1 MREKRIDKLRREA
14 MAEIWTDQ
22 GFEGVKALLTG
33 SDAAGTIGQY
43 TGYCITRLKP
53 RVDFIRRCLAVS
65 GHLQPQ
71 AEWCLRGFLVAI
83 EDDPR
88 VELLTTAMKGLFTN
102 DFVRLLICAPFQEST
117 WRLLDHHEDLCAQYW
132 KEVYPSWGRHTT
144 AELTELIDCLLEV
157 KRPRAAFH
165 TVHMDFKDIET
176 SRLKRLLRDVA
187 TVNAEPTGHFKLDA
201 YYISDALNALDG
213 RKGITR
219 DEMAQLEFLFID
231 ALDHSDHGLPNL
243 EYQIA
248 ESPTVFVQAVALTY
262 KRRDNGEDPPEW
274 RIDNPEQK
282 LVVANTAHRLLN
294 QIKTIPGTDKNG
306 KIDVVALGAWLEEVR
321 RLCRKIGR
329 ADVGDHCIGKL
340 LARGPVGED
349 GIRPSEAVR
358 VAMEEVASPEIGRG
372 FYIGILNSRGF
383 HCRSEGGAQER
394 ELAARYR
401 AWAERLH
408 FDYPHV
414 GGILEDIAASYDRE
428 AGWEDSKAKV
438 AKRLRH

>member
-1 MREKRIDKLRREA
+1 M
-14 MAEIWTDQ
+14 
-22 GFEGVKALLTG
+22 
-33 SDAAGTIGQY
+33 
-43 TGYCITRLKP
+43 
-53 RVDFIRRCLAVS
+53 DFIRRCLAVS

-213 RKGITR
+213 RKCPASVGIGF
-219 DEMAQLEFLFID
+219 FLD
-231 ALDHSDHGLPNL
+231 LS
-243 EYQIA
+243 
-248 ESPTVFVQAVALTY
+248 
-262 KRRDNGEDPPEW
+262 
-274 RIDNPEQK
+274 
-282 LVVANTAHRLLN
+282 
-294 QIKTIPGTDKNG
+294 
-306 KIDVVALGAWLEEVR
+306 
-321 RLCRKIGR
+321 
-329 ADVGDHCIGKL
+329 
-340 LARGPVGED
+340 
-349 GIRPSEAVR
+349 
-358 VAMEEVASPEIGRG
+358 
-372 FYIGILNSRGF
+372 
-383 HCRSEGGAQER
+383 
-394 ELAARYR
+394 
-401 AWAERLH
+401 
-408 FDYPHV
+408 
-414 GGILEDIAASYDRE
+414 
-428 AGWEDSKAKV
+428 
-438 AKRLRH
+438 